1 MATKKIAANLDL
13 LTNQLQNFAI
23 ENVSSSTLPVPTST
37 PAGRIVFNTTTHA
50 LQFSDGS
57 QWVKLAEGTDATEAI
72 NGLTLS
78 LAGNTIKLNNGAE
91 QDLSSILGFQKTVVG
106 STTINSSAKKT
117 LTFKGA
123 NGIAVS
129 ATASGEITHTLSDFS
144 FDITSEKNKVILKAG
159 ESTLASFDSSSFV
172 KDGMLK
178 KVLGPHTA
186 TESGSWTAPVED
198 GTTPQ
203 TVNFGP
209 VEKGRTYIGFV
220 WDTNIND
227 TGDAFTAM
235 ALDVTTLVNIYSAGD
250 GLKLE
255 DGKFSV
261 KLGGNDEK
269 YLQFDSDGCLITL
282 GINTKI
288 TESVKEAKD
297 ALDASIEGLDKRLGL
312 AENNIK
318 GQANSLE
325 THTTQIKDLTATVDN
340 VETAYA
346 TGDKALLGE
355 STDSTDKA
363 TIYGVRNYATNV
375 ARLMGGYNLSKPVTS
390 GTTVKLYAN
399 PKSDGTTNTAGLM
412 IDLASISVRVGNTN
426 TYELEVETQKAE
438 DGTVTLSWSG
448 ITPDTANNRFT
459 VNYRVILSSS
469 TGE

>member
-1 MATKKIAANLDL
+1 MATKKIAVNLDL

-23 ENVSSSTLPVPTST
+23 ENVSSSTLPKPTST
-37 PAGRIVFNTTTHA
+37 PAGRIVFNTTIHA
-50 LQFSDGS
+50 LQFSNGR

-72 NGLTLS
+72 NNLTLS
-78 LAGNTIKLNNGAE
+78 LDGNKIKLSNGAE

-106 STTINSSAKKT
+106 STTINSSNQKT

-144 FDITSEKNKVILKAG
+144 FDTSKKNKVILKAG
-159 ESTLASFDSSSFV
+159 GSELASFDSSSFV

-186 TESGSWTAPVED
+186 KVSGSWTTTVED

-209 VEKGRTYIGFV
+209 VEKDHTYIGFV
-220 WDTNIND
+220 WDTNVND

-250 GLKLE
+250 GLEL
-255 DGKFSV
+255 DNNGKFSV
-261 KLGGNDEK
+261 KLGGQDEG
-269 YLQFDSDGCLITL
+269 YLTTDGNGYLITQ
-282 GINTKI
+282 GITDKI
-288 TESVKEAKD
+288 TNSVKEAKD
-297 ALDASIEGLDKRLGL
+297 ALEASIGDLGTRLGTAETRITDATAAIQKQGTSLTTL
-312 AENNIK
+312 ATRV
-318 GQANSLE
+318 AN
-325 THTTQIKDLTATVDN
+325 VG
-340 VETAYA
+340 TAYA

>member
-1 MATKKIAANLDL
+1 MATKKIAANLNL

-23 ENVSSSTLPVPTST
+23 ENVSERST
-37 PAGRIVFNTTTHA
+37 PAPAQAGRIVFDTTDHA
-50 LQFSDGS
+50 LYLNNGS
-57 QWVKLAEGTDATEAI
+57 QWVKLAEGTDATAAI
-72 NGLTLS
+72 NNLTLS
-78 LAGNTIKLNNGAE
+78 LDGNEIKLSNGAK

-106 STTINSSAKKT
+106 NTTINSSTQKT
-117 LTFKGA
+117 LTFKGT

-129 ATASGEITHTLSDFS
+129 ATASGEITHTLSNFS
-144 FDITSEKNKVILKAG
+144 FDTTSEKNKVILKAG
-159 ESTLASFDSSSFV
+159 ESELASFDSSSFV

-186 TESGSWTAPVED
+186 TATGSWTATVED

-209 VEKGRTYIGFV
+209 VEKDHTYIGFV
-220 WDTNIND
+220 WDTNVND
-227 TGDAFTAM
+227 TSDAFTAM

-250 GLKLE
+250 GLDL
-255 DGKFSV
+255 DNGTFSV
-261 KLGGNDEK
+261 KLGGQDEG
-269 YLQFDSDGCLITL
+269 YLTTDGNGYLITQ
-282 GINTKI
+282 GITDKI
-288 TESVKEAKD
+288 TTSVNKAKE
-297 ALDASIEGLDKRLGL
+297 ALDASIEGLDTRLDTANTRITGAETAIQAQGQSL
-312 AENNIK
+312 ATLI
-318 GQANSLE
+318 
-325 THTTQIKDLTATVDN
+325 TRVTN
-340 VETAYA
+340 VESAYEA
-346 TGDKALLGE
+346 GDTALLGA
-355 STDSTDKA
+355 SNDGTDKA